1 MNLGDFFL
9 PSYLGSAV
17 VSFQEAD
24 VAVGL
29 AVAGAERCKLLWG
42 SLFIK
47 LFFFVT
53 NMGNISEMS
62 S

>member
-29 AVAGAERCKLLWG
+29 AVAGAERSKLLWG

-47 LFFFVT
+47 LFFLSLIWET
-53 NMGNISEMS
+53 
-62 S
+62 